1 MPPRISTSSSTGRT
15 ERWACNQ
22 QRKTGKTGKA
32 EKAGQC
38 TQKWIERQTQQI
50 DNLADG
56 QESNVK
62 GRQDRKSGTL
72 M

>member
-1 MPPRISTSSSTGRT
+1 MSMQSAR
-15 ERWACNQ
+15 E
-22 QRKTGKTGKA
+22 KTGKTG
-32 EKAGQC
+32 KAGQC

-50 DNLADG
+50 DNMADG

-62 GRQDRKSGTL
+62 GRQDRKSVTL